1 MRYHVS
7 GWSHFFMAVSCC
19 VGLLIAALPDL
30 YPKMDTS
37 NWFVFGPAGLAWF
50 LVSAHTLKKNLK
62 SYIEIGDDAVTIGG
76 HKATRVIPFGELDR
90 VGAHNGFVFLV
101 TKTQAV
107 VRLPL
112 LYEKQTELFEHLRA
126 KVQQG

>member
-1 MRYHVS
+1 MHYRVS
-7 GWSHFFMAVSCC
+7 RWSHFFMAVSCC
-19 VGLLIAALPDL
+19 VGLLIAALPAL

-37 NWFVFGPAGLAWF
+37 NWFVFGPAGLVWF
-50 LVSAHTLKKNLK
+50 LVSAHTLKANLK
-62 SYIEIGDDAVTIGG
+62 SYVEIGADAVIIGG
-76 HKATRVIPFGELDR
+76 PKTPRVVCFSELDR

-126 KVQQG
+126 RVQQR